1 MKYLMI
7 IFLTNPNGGAAI
19 EQVPFQDYEQ
29 CEVAARQANKIRQ
42 GIYAP
47 VAAICVVRIYE

>member
-19 EQVPFQDYEQ
+19 EQVAFQDYEQ
-29 CEVAARQANKIRQ
+29 CGVAARQANEIRQ

-47 VAAICVVRIYE
+47 VAAICVVRISE